1 MVKMRAHVQ
10 DELETA
16 KLISQHSRHAS
27 RERGRI
33 GFFGICRRLS
43 WASWLWVLI
52 ASIAISSS
60 HWNMAILTLIW
71 AAVAYFVTPQ
81 EDGPKYGLDSKFSI
95 SSDKFLSNIVG
106 TTGVPFVKHNCV
118 RILNNGDEFYPAMLE
133 AVGQARYS
141 ITIEAYIYWAGSI
154 GHRFA
159 SALAE
164 KARSGVKVKILLDA
178 VGSSTI
184 GKEILDTLQS
194 AGCQVAWFNPVRWR
208 TIGRYNNRTHRKSLI
223 IDGRIVF
230 TGGAGIADHWL
241 GNAEDPKHWRDLQIR
256 VEGPASIA
264 LQTGFAQNWL
274 KTTSE
279 LISGPEYFP
288 TLTAS
293 NGVAVQTLLSS
304 PEVGASPL
312 RIMYYL
318 SIVCAQKK
326 LYIANPY
333 FIPDNAAI
341 DILIDARKRG
351 VDVKIMVAGIHN
363 DMKLARY
370 SSVHLYGKLLECGG
384 EIYEYNRTML
394 HHKTMVADSAWI
406 TVGTANFDNRSFA
419 LNEESNI
426 CVYDPTLAGELEEVF
441 ITDLAACDRVE
452 LETWKR
458 RGLLTKLGG
467 AASCFLKDQI

>member
-1 MVKMRAHVQ
+1 MPVHVQ
-10 DELETA
+10 GEKETT
-16 KLISQHSRHAS
+16 KRIIQRSGHPS
-27 RERGRI
+27 REKGRI
-33 GFFGICRRLS
+33 GLFGICRRLI
-43 WASWLWVLI
+43 WASWLWLLI

-60 HWNMAILTLIW
+60 HWNMAILTLTW
-71 AAVAYFVTPQ
+71 AALAYFVTPQ
-81 EDGPKYGLDSKFSI
+81 EEGPKYGLDSKFSI
-95 SSDKFLSNIVG
+95 SSDKFLSSIVG
-106 TTGVPFVKHNCV
+106 TTGVPFVKGDRV
-118 RILNNGDEFYPAMLE
+118 SILNNGNEFYP
-133 AVGQARYS
+133 
-141 ITIEAYIYWAGSI
+141 
-154 GHRFA
+154 
-159 SALAE
+159 
-164 KARSGVKVKILLDA
+164 
-178 VGSSTI
+178 
-184 GKEILDTLQS
+184 
-194 AGCQVAWFNPVRWR
+194 
-208 TIGRYNNRTHRKSLI
+208 THRKSLI

-274 KTTSE
+274 KTTTE

-288 TLTAS
+288 TLTTS
-293 NGVAVQTLLSS
+293 NGVAVQTVLSS
-304 PEVGASPL
+304 PEVGASAL

-318 SIVCAQKK
+318 SIVCAQQK

-341 DILIDARKRG
+341 DILIEARKRG

-370 SSVHLYGKLLECGG
+370 SSVHLYGKLLECGI

-406 TVGTANFDNRSFA
+406 TVGTTNFDNRSFA
-419 LNEESNI
+419 LNEESNV
-426 CVYDPTLAGELEEVF
+426 CVYDPTLAGELEKIF
-441 ITDLAACDRVE
+441 KTDLAACNQVE

-458 RGLLTKLGG
+458 RGLLTKMGG